1 MDPLKKLQDDAAAT
15 ANRIDE
21 VRAIESDDPAVI
33 EQRDKELG
41 ELMTRATE
49 LGGKIE
55 FEKAVQASAANLRQ
69 KVAVSSCVPAAPAES
84 RVDIRAVSAPKPR
97 YFDTHENAFRCGK
110 FIQAKFL
117 GNEEARRWCAEHG
130 VESRVMVEAT
140 NSSGGFTMVDEFSTN
155 LIRLVETYGV
165 AARVLQREAMS
176 TDTKLVP
183 KRLTGVTAYW
193 LGENTEITTSDPSGS
208 MVQLVAKKL
217 GVGTKV
223 SNEVLNDANAVNVA
237 DWLLQEFAT
246 AVAYAQDAAAFNGD
260 GTSTY
265 GGIWGVVQKLGNASY
280 AGSVVSASSTKT
292 AVTSFALSD
301 YEAALAKVPRY
312 VFERGNPAWYV
323 HHAVYH
329 QSMQVLAASAGG
341 NTVDTI
347 NNGLGLQYRFL
358 GLPVVPVLTMD
369 STTST
374 DAGKIKVLVGDL
386 GLSSI
391 MGVRQDFA
399 LRMTTE
405 RFIELDLAAW
415 YGVGRMDIV
424 HHSLGDAT
432 TPGPVV
438 ALKTA
443 AS

>member
-1 MDPLKKLQDDAAAT
+1 MDPLKKLQDEAAEVRSRIEVVRAMEVADQDAAAE
-15 ANRIDE
+15 RDLE
-21 VRAIESDDPAVI
+21 L
-33 EQRDKELG
+33 EQLA
-41 ELMTRATE
+41 TRADSIGKKMDFE
-49 LGGKIE
+49 LR
-55 FEKAVQASAANLRQ
+55 VQAAATKLAT
-69 KVAVSSCVPAAPAES
+69 KVEACTPAPSAPAEARS
-84 RVDIRAVSAPKPR
+84 DIRAVPAPKPK
-97 YFDTHENAFRCGK
+97 YFDTHENAYRAGK

-117 GNEEARRWCAEHG
+117 GNEEARRWCADHG
-130 VESRVMVEAT
+130 VESRTVVEST

-223 SNEVLNDANAVNVA
+223 SNEVLNDSNAVNVA
-237 DWLLQEFAT
+237 EWLLQEFAT
-246 AVAYAQDAAAFNGD
+246 AVAYSQDAAAFNGD
-260 GTSTY
+260 GSSSY
-265 GGIWGVVQKLGNASY
+265 GGIWGVVQKLANSSY
-280 AGSVVSASSTKT
+280 AGSVVSASSGKT
-292 AVTSFALSD
+292 AVTGFALSD

-391 MGVRQDFA
+391 MGVRQDFS

-405 RFIELDLAAW
+405 RYIELDLAAW

-424 HHSLGDAT
+424 HHSLGDT
-432 TPGPVV
+432 SNPGPVV

>member
-1 MDPLKKLQDDAAAT
+1 MDRMAALENEAAEVTARLDA
-15 ANRIDE
+15 
-21 VRAIESDDPAVI
+21 VRAIEGDADVI
-33 EQRDKELG
+33 AARDLEL
-41 ELMTRATE
+41 ETLCTRAAGIQKG
-49 LGGKIE
+49 LA
-55 FEKAVQASAANLRQ
+55 FERKVAESAAALR
-69 KVAVSSCVPAAPAES
+69 KTVAASVPAPAAPEEKRS
-84 RVDIRAVSAPKPR
+84 EIRPLPYAQKPKH
-97 YFDTHENAFRCGK
+97 FDTHENAYRSGK

-117 GNEEARRWCAEHG
+117 KNEEARQWCSEHG
-130 VESRVMVEAT
+130 VEARAVTESV

-155 LIRLVETYGV
+155 LIRLVEQYGV
-165 AARVLQREAMS
+165 AARVLQREVMT

-193 LGENTEITTSDPSGS
+193 LGENTEITTSDPTGT

-246 AVAYAQDAAAFNGD
+246 AVSYAQDSAAFNGD
-260 GTSTY
+260 GSSTY
-265 GGIWGVVQKLGNASY
+265 GGIWGVVQKLGNSAY
-280 AGSVVSASSTKT
+280 AGSVATAASGHT
-292 AVTSFALSD
+292 AATTLTLAD
-301 YEAALAKVPRY
+301 YESALAKVPRY

-329 QSMQVLAASAGG
+329 SSMQVLGLNAGG
-341 NTVDTI
+341 NSIDTI
-347 NNGLGLQYRFL
+347 NNGAGLQYRFL
-358 GLPVVPVLTMD
+358 GLPVVPVVVMD
-369 STTST
+369 SVTST

-391 MGVRQDFA
+391 MGMRQDFS

-415 YGVGRMDIV
+415 YGVGRADIV
-424 HHSLGDAT
+424 HHSLGDT
-432 TPGPVV
+432 TNPGPVV